1 MGLSITRVAVTENIY
16 CFLYMKEKINLLIH
30 KFRILSDDKDIGGNL
45 IIWSFLKLV
54 TSLEKLKQAS
64 AALTYHTLFALVPIM
79 AMMIAVANLMGYSEA
94 FRAQVESFFVGQEG
108 VAVMLL
114 SFAEKYLTKQM
125 NYWLGASVGMVF
137 LIYSLFSIFQ
147 TIDKSVNSLWN
158 LKGHSLKTQL
168 KVFVFVLLVPFAS
181 MILLALWLSI
191 SSYFEQGIIH
201 EVNIFI
207 ITVGVYVS
215 CLFAAYKFIPNTKV
229 EVKYALRSAVVCG
242 VLFAML
248 QYFGFLVFTAFC
260 SYRNIYG
267 DLASLILFILWIY
280 FSWTICLAGSR
291 WNYFLQEGKRLDEEN
306 RYKKISCNYR
316 KFLSLLLI
324 EKMES
329 LGAKNNDG
337 AFTVQD
343 ITLAMVDEYN
353 IPTHVVHDIVDE
365 FVDKGVVV
373 EDMKERLLLDDAFK
387 GRSLNVLLEKLDV
400 VGDNSYAMQLMFG
413 SEEGE
418 SAAGLWRAINN
429 ASSPDKK
436 MFSKTLSEV
445 LRK

>member
-1 MGLSITRVAVTENIY
+1 
-16 CFLYMKEKINLLIH
+16 MKEKINLLIH

-191 SSYFEQGIIH
+191 
-201 EVNIFI
+201 
-207 ITVGVYVS
+207 
-215 CLFAAYKFIPNTKV
+215 
-229 EVKYALRSAVVCG
+229 
-242 VLFAML
+242 
-248 QYFGFLVFTAFC
+248 
-260 SYRNIYG
+260 
-267 DLASLILFILWIY
+267 
-280 FSWTICLAGSR
+280 
-291 WNYFLQEGKRLDEEN
+291 
-306 RYKKISCNYR
+306 
-316 KFLSLLLI
+316 
-324 EKMES
+324 
-329 LGAKNNDG
+329 
-337 AFTVQD
+337 
-343 ITLAMVDEYN
+343 
-353 IPTHVVHDIVDE
+353 
-365 FVDKGVVV
+365 
-373 EDMKERLLLDDAFK
+373 
-387 GRSLNVLLEKLDV
+387 
-400 VGDNSYAMQLMFG
+400 
-413 SEEGE
+413 
-418 SAAGLWRAINN
+418 
-429 ASSPDKK
+429 
-436 MFSKTLSEV
+436 
-445 LRK
+445 